1 MGKPNLL
8 TIDDDP
14 GFRTFVRAAA
24 EDCGFAVETVATGD
38 EFRAA
43 LTRSHIDGFV
53 LDLSMP
59 ETDGIEILRYLADM
73 NTRAPILIV
82 SGFAE
87 RIRDAALRLGTARG
101 LVMVGVLAKP
111 VRAAM
116 LKAKLLQLMPSD
128 RA

>member
-1 MGKPNLL
+1 MGKPKLL

-24 EDCGFAVETVATGD
+24 EDCGFEVETVATGG

-43 LTRSHIDGFV
+43 LARFHVDGFV
-53 LDLSMP
+53 IDLSMP
-59 ETDGIEILRYLADM
+59 ETDGIEILRFLADR

-101 LVMVGVLAKP
+101 LVMAGVLAKP
-111 VRAAM
+111 VRAVV
-116 LKAKLLQLMPSD
+116 LKAKLLQLVQPD